1 MEDVVKS
8 FLFVFATFLPIIDPF
23 GGAMFFLSLTP
34 GASDEIR
41 AKITERMAIYSL
53 IVLLVSLF
61 AGRVILSFFGI
72 SVPVLQVGGGLVLL
86 SSGWEALHAPTL
98 AEAKN
103 NASQVRKSDEALL
116 SMAFYPLTLPLVT
129 GPGTI
134 ASAAAIGSSL
144 SGSIDSIVGSVLASV
159 AMTVLT
165 WFCFRYSDK
174 IPKALGAAGADALSR
189 LFAFILM
196 CLGVGVLWQGISG
209 LIMSLPK

>member
-1 MEDVVKS
+1 M
-8 FLFVFATFLPIIDPF
+8 
-23 GGAMFFLSLTP
+23 
-34 GASDEIR
+34 
-41 AKITERMAIYSL
+41 
-53 IVLLVSLF
+53 SLF

-86 SSGWEALHAPTL
+86 SSGWEALHAPPL

-144 SGSIDSIVGSVLASV
+144 SGSIGSIVGSVLASV

>member
-61 AGRVILSFFGI
+61 AGRV
-72 SVPVLQVGGGLVLL
+72 VLQVGGGLVLL

-144 SGSIDSIVGSVLASV
+144 SGSIGSIVGSVLASV

>member
-1 MEDVVKS
+1 
-8 FLFVFATFLPIIDPF
+8 
-23 GGAMFFLSLTP
+23 
-34 GASDEIR
+34 
-41 AKITERMAIYSL
+41 MA
-53 IVLLVSLF
+53 LF

-144 SGSIDSIVGSVLASV
+144 SGSIGSIVGSASV